1 MLALDEI
8 RTELQNPF
16 STDNVIHLPLDKYR
30 QTIEDTLI
38 ELLSHKSSTAHD
50 ERQIV
55 DFPTQ
60 PQQDERQ

>member
-30 QTIEDTLI
+30 QTIEDTLM
-38 ELLSHKSSTAHD
+38 ELLSHKSSTARD
-50 ERQIV
+50 E
-55 DFPTQ
+55 
-60 PQQDERQ
+60 